1 MATYE
6 QAGGCNTPHMTIGT
20 AERNSRCLDRQ
31 HGMIT
36 GADYFIRN
44 LNSAKQV
51 DTRGNHSTQVHS
63 ISYSPRL
70 RVFLPFY
77 PIAGEALVRCVA
89 A

>member
-1 MATYE
+1 MASYE
-6 QAGGCNTPHMTIGT
+6 QAGGCNTSRMTMGT
-20 AERNSRCLDRQ
+20 AERNSRCLGRQ
-31 HGMIT
+31 HGTIIS
-36 GADYFIRN
+36 ADYFIRN

-51 DTRGNHSTQVHS
+51 DTRGNPSTQVHS

-77 PIAGEALVRCVA
+77 PIAGETLVRCVA